1 MSAKKLNRN
10 TLPTTPIRMCPTA
23 ILDNITLQQG
33 LKETEAQLAGPTI
46 KAVGLVIEN
55 HSLRQKLARAEA
67 EIKLSSNP
75 IWKFLDQSGLDEAE
89 ILRLSYAF
97 SPQELDE
104 LNGIVLKI
112 FIEQGEDT
120 KVLARRKKA
129 AAKLISAAQT
139 SNCSVSIFDS
149 QECLSALRVD
159 AVSDEF
165 SHTIF
170 IGKASTIA
178 SLMEEEIF
186 FRAKR
191 KLRFIQGEKI
201 NAVNL
206 LRKLAARSIRQAKHA
221 SRQGK

>member
-1 MSAKKLNRN
+1 MNARKSTR
-10 TLPTTPIRMCPTA
+10 TGLPINPIRMCSTA
-23 ILDNITLQQG
+23 ILDNITLQQR
-33 LKETEAQLAGPTI
+33 LKETEAQLAGLTI
-46 KAVGLVIEN
+46 KAVGLVAEN
-55 HSLRQKLARAEA
+55 HSLRQKLTRAET
-67 EIKLSSNP
+67 ETKLSSNP
-75 IWKFLDQSGLDEAE
+75 IWQFLDQSGLDEAE

-97 SPQELDE
+97 SPQELDA

-112 FIEQGEDT
+112 FIEQGENN
-120 KVLARRKKA
+120 KVLAQRKKV
-129 AAKLISAAQT
+129 AAKLLSAAQT

-149 QECLSALRVD
+149 QECLSELRVD

-191 KLRFIQGEKI
+191 ELRFIQGEKI
-201 NAVNL
+201 NEVNL
-206 LRKLAARSIRQAKHA
+206 LRKLAARSIRQAKNV
-221 SRQGK
+221 SRQGE